1 MSEIVKLIYLLI
13 VLIVFDA
20 DGILKENMVM
30 LNFFPNLEGQKT
42 KFSKAELVFVM
53 DRSGTVESMLSP
65 LI

>member
-1 MSEIVKLIYLLI
+1 MLI
-13 VLIVFDA
+13 VQLVFDS

-30 LNFFPNLEGQKT
+30 LNFFPNLEGQNT

-53 DRSGTVESMLSP
+53 DRSGTVESMVSP